1 MAARILNKVQ
11 KEIANVYQN
20 ILKLNEAMT
29 DIRIV
34 TGASVD
40 EANSLMTSYNKL
52 AKELG
57 TTTTEV
63 AKSASEWMRQG
74 YSASESV
81 NLITSSVK
89 LARLGFMDMSS
100 ATTSLTA
107 VLKGFNLQ
115 ATESSEI
122 VDKLTKLDAE
132 YATTAGDI
140 ATALSRTA
148 AAAKAANLDLDQT
161 ASMLTTIID
170 ITQQDAGSVGNALKT
185 ILSRYGNVKAGVF
198 AGMEEDGEDA
208 SESINDVEKVLN
220 AIGIQIRSTS
230 TEMRGFDEVLD
241 DLAEKWDNLN
251 DVEQN
256 AVATA
261 MAGVRQRNQFLA
273 LMQNYDQYKESLES
287 SRTSSGTADEKYAAV
302 MDSIATSM
310 QRIQTAWESFTQKLQ
325 ASGFVKG
332 FFKVIAGV
340 VENIDKVLPHIVAM
354 LININAKHLP
364 ALGVKIKSLFGGK
377 SAAANW
383 FKGSF
388 GGSKTL
394 VEQQLLEKAKYR
406 AGLVGEEGL
415 TPEEK
420 AALNG
425 SKIQQPKSYTEE
437 LLKQIADNTAGIK
450 RNTSNSGDDQ
460 SPVQDAPIVDARG
473 GNKPSLIKRFG
484 KSFGRNLKTYGIIS
498 GISAGISAGMTANY
512 GDFTSGAD
520 KAVTGVASGVAT
532 GLLSAIPVV
541 GPLLGSILGPLIG
554 QGIGKI
560 FYNEFHK
567 EEIARRARVDEAK
580 KQLEAT
586 QKVETAITSSEE
598 LASKDRSEWG
608 SEEYKQEKELID

>member
-34 TGASVD
+34 TGANVD

-74 YSASESV
+74 YTASESV
-81 NLITSSVK
+81 NLIASSVK
-89 LARLGFMDMSS
+89 LARLGFMDMTS

-140 ATALSRTA
+140 ANALSRTA

-220 AIGIQIRSTS
+220 TIGIQIRSTS

-310 QRIQTAWESFTQKLQ
+310 QKIQTAWESFTQKLQ

-332 FFKVIAGV
+332 FFKTIAFV
-340 VENIDKVLPHIVAM
+340 VERIDKFLPHAVALLTSM
-354 LININAKHLP
+354 TARHLP
-364 ALGVKIKSLFGGK
+364 VLG
-377 SAAANW
+377 
-383 FKGSF
+383 
-388 GGSKTL
+388 
-394 VEQQLLEKAKYR
+394 
-406 AGLVGEEGL
+406 
-415 TPEEK
+415 
-420 AALNG
+420 
-425 SKIQQPKSYTEE
+425 
-437 LLKQIADNTAGIK
+437 
-450 RNTSNSGDDQ
+450 
-460 SPVQDAPIVDARG
+460 
-473 GNKPSLIKRFG
+473 
-484 KSFGRNLKTYGIIS
+484 
-498 GISAGISAGMTANY
+498 M
-512 GDFTSGAD
+512 
-520 KAVTGVASGVAT
+520 
-532 GLLSAIPVV
+532 
-541 GPLLGSILGPLIG
+541 
-554 QGIGKI
+554 
-560 FYNEFHK
+560 
-567 EEIARRARVDEAK
+567 
-580 KQLEAT
+580 
-586 QKVETAITSSEE
+586 
-598 LASKDRSEWG
+598 
-608 SEEYKQEKELID
+608 

>member
-1 MAARILNKVQ
+1 MLTNELAESQTEGQNRGARNIFDVIGNDVKRAFQRIADFGVAARILNKVQ
-11 KEIANVYQN
+11 REIANVYQN

-74 YSASESV
+74 YTASESV

-140 ATALSRTA
+140 ANALSRTA

-220 AIGIQIRSTS
+220 TIGIQIRSTS

-273 LMQNYDQYKESLES
+273 LMQNYDQYKKSLES

-310 QRIQTAWESFTQKLQ
+310 QKMQTAWEGFTQKLK

-332 FFKVIAGV
+332 FFEAIAGV
-340 VENIDKVLPHIVAM
+340 VENMNVILPIMVS
-354 LININAKHLP
+354 LLSTILVKQLP
-364 ALGVKIKSLFGGK
+364 ALGTKLDDLFG
-377 SAAANW
+377 
-383 FKGSF
+383 
-388 GGSKTL
+388 
-394 VEQQLLEKAKYR
+394 
-406 AGLVGEEGL
+406 
-415 TPEEK
+415 
-420 AALNG
+420 
-425 SKIQQPKSYTEE
+425 QPIRKFS
-437 LLKQIADNTAGIK
+437 
-450 RNTSNSGDDQ
+450 S
-460 SPVQDAPIVDARG
+460 
-473 GNKPSLIKRFG
+473 
-484 KSFGRNLKTYGIIS
+484 
-498 GISAGISAGMTANY
+498 
-512 GDFTSGAD
+512 
-520 KAVTGVASGVAT
+520 
-532 GLLSAIPVV
+532 
-541 GPLLGSILGPLIG
+541 
-554 QGIGKI
+554 
-560 FYNEFHK
+560 
-567 EEIARRARVDEAK
+567 EAK
-580 KQLEAT
+580 ELFRGKKEG
-586 QKVETAITSSEE
+586 KTAADYYKESSEE
-598 LASKDRSEWG
+598 RLHKAQQSMSP
-608 SEEYKQEKELID
+608 Y

>member
-1 MAARILNKVQ
+1 MNKVQ
-11 KEIANVYQN
+11 KEIVNVYQN

-74 YSASESV
+74 YSAGESV

-310 QRIQTAWESFTQKLQ
+310 QRIQTAWEGFTQKLK
-325 ASGFVKG
+325 ASGFVKD
-332 FFKVIAGV
+332 FFEAIAGV
-340 VENIDKVLPHIVAM
+340 VENMNVILPAM
-354 LININAKHLP
+354 VSFLSTILVKQLP
-364 ALGVKIKSLFGGK
+364 ALGTKLDDLFGQPIRK
-377 SAAANW
+377 FSSEAKEL
-383 FKGSF
+383 FKG
-388 GGSKTL
+388 GKEGKTAADYYK
-394 VEQQLLEKAKYR
+394 ESN
-406 AGLVGEEGL
+406 EER
-415 TPEEK
+415 
-420 AALNG
+420 
-425 SKIQQPKSYTEE
+425 
-437 LLKQIADNTAGIK
+437 LLK
-450 RNTSNSGDDQ
+450 
-460 SPVQDAPIVDARG
+460 ARQRM
-473 GNKPSLIKRFG
+473 NP
-484 KSFGRNLKTYGIIS
+484 Y
-498 GISAGISAGMTANY
+498 
-512 GDFTSGAD
+512 
-520 KAVTGVASGVAT
+520 
-532 GLLSAIPVV
+532 
-541 GPLLGSILGPLIG
+541 
-554 QGIGKI
+554 
-560 FYNEFHK
+560 
-567 EEIARRARVDEAK
+567 
-580 KQLEAT
+580 
-586 QKVETAITSSEE
+586 
-598 LASKDRSEWG
+598 
-608 SEEYKQEKELID
+608 

>member
-89 LARLGFMDMSS
+89 LARLGFMDMGS

-325 ASGFVKG
+325 ASGFVKS
-332 FFKVIAGV
+332 FFKIIAGV
-340 VENIDKVLPHIVAM
+340 VENIDKMLPGIVAT

-364 ALGVKIKSLFGGK
+364 VLGMKIQGLFGGK
-377 SAAANW
+377 SVASNW

-388 GGSKTL
+388 GASRTL

-406 AGLVGEEGL
+406 AGLIGEENL

-420 AALNG
+420 AILSG
-425 SKIQQPKSYTEE
+425 SKIQKPKSYTEE
-437 LLKQIADNTAGIK
+437 LLQQIADNTAGIK
-450 RNTSNSGDDQ
+450 RNTSNGGDDQ
-460 SPVQDAPIVDARG
+460 SSVQDTSIVDAGG
-473 GNKPSLIKRFG
+473 GNKPPWIKRFG
-484 KSFGRNLKTYGIIS
+484 KSLGRNLKTYGIIS
-498 GISAGISAGMTANY
+498 GIGAGISAGMTANY
-512 GDFTSGAD
+512 GDFTNTGD
-520 KAVTGVASGVAT
+520 KVVTG
-532 GLLSAIPVV
+532 
-541 GPLLGSILGPLIG
+541 
-554 QGIGKI
+554 
-560 FYNEFHK
+560 
-567 EEIARRARVDEAK
+567 IA
-580 KQLEAT
+580 
-586 QKVETAITSSEE
+586 
-598 LASKDRSEWG
+598 
-608 SEEYKQEKELID
+608 